1 MNFIRSD
8 ENFLHELR
16 TICSENDIVLIFDE
30 VMTGFRVALGGAQ
43 SLYSIKPDLTTLGKV
58 LGGGLPVGAFGGK
71 SKIMNQPLLMVEST
85 GWYLVR
91 ES

>member
-58 LGGGLPVGAFGGK
+58 LGGGLPVGAFGGC
-71 SKIMNQPLLMVEST
+71 LLYTSPSP
-85 GWYLVR
+85 R
-91 ES
+91 D